1 MEIFLTILTILLLL
15 AFAFILVMFYCF
27 MKVFYVKTRPDPKEE
42 YPIPE
47 GKVYQKHRAQLIKYI
62 KAARSMSHKNV
73 EITSHDG
80 LKLRGKFYEYATDA
94 PIELM
99 LHGYRGNSE
108 RDLSGG
114 IIRAFALGHS
124 VLIVDLRGCGK
135 SEGHI
140 ATFGILESKD
150 CMAWIDYILDYIDF
164 SAKIILTGVSM
175 GAATVMMTAT
185 HEDLP
190 QNVIGVLADCGY
202 TSPKEI
208 ISKVVDDMG
217 LPRKLIYP
225 IIRLSGKVFGGFDI
239 EEYSPLEAME
249 RFTLPIIFFHGDDDK
264 FVPKEMSIENF
275 EACASP
281 VKDLVLIEGADHGL
295 AYITDPTKYVIR
307 LRDFF
312 APIKDEDYDPLK
324 DTRFLES
331 EKSHRS
337 FDNDSDNDELF
348 SDDDGDITEIE
359 DIIL

>member
-1 MEIFLTILTILLLL
+1 MDIVLIILTILLFA
-15 AFAFILVMFYCF
+15 AFAFILAMLYCF
-27 MKVFYVKTRPDPKEE
+27 MKVFYVKTRPDPNEE

-80 LKLRGKFYEYATDA
+80 LKLRGKFYEYATNA

-114 IIRAFALGHS
+114 IIRAFSLGHS
-124 VLIVDLRGCGK
+124 VLLVDLRGCGN

-140 ATFGILESKD
+140 ASFGILESKD
-150 CMAWIDYILDYIDF
+150 CMAWVDYILDYIDF

-175 GAATVMMTAT
+175 GAATVLMTST
-185 HEDLP
+185 NENLP

-217 LPRKLIYP
+217 LPTKLVYP

-239 EEYSPLEAME
+239 EEYSPIEAME
-249 RFTLPIIFFHGDDDK
+249 RSTLPTIFFHGDDDK

-275 EACASP
+275 KACASP
-281 VKDLVLIEGADHGL
+281 VKDLILIEGADHGL
-295 AYITDPTKYVIR
+295 AYITDPTKYVIK

-312 APIKDEDYDPLK
+312 APIKRDDYDPLT
-324 DTRFLES
+324 DTRFLNRDES
-331 EKSHRS
+331 YDSSDEDL
-337 FDNDSDNDELF
+337 FDE
-348 SDDDGDITEIE
+348 DDLSVE
-359 DIIL
+359 